1 MMRDPTS
8 GVARKWSSQEHGV
21 VGVHKIA
28 DHVTVT
34 NVVDQGP
41 GKLAM
46 TARSH
51 TNSTN
56 NSTTASD
63 STPCLC
69 TAPG

>member
-1 MMRDPTS
+1 M
-8 GVARKWSSQEHGV
+8 
-21 VGVHKIA
+21 GVHKIA
-28 DHVTVT
+28 DHVRVT
-34 NVVDQGP
+34 NVVDQSP
-41 GKLAM
+41 GELAM